1 MSAISPV
8 VISSGNGNRYRNGGN
23 FTCVEQA
30 FAEITGGAD
39 VLDAVIA
46 GVNILELDPEETS
59 VGYGSLPNE
68 NGVLQLDAS
77 CMHGPTKRAGAVAA
91 LEGVRTPSLVARA
104 VMEKAG
110 HHLLAGQGAQDFA
123 RAQGFAI
130 EADLS
135 SDNSR
140 RLYEEWQRRITA
152 AGANDPASR
161 RAAGQRVLAEFVAE
175 GLIDPLHLHGTINC
189 NGLNARG
196 EISGVTTTS
205 GTAWKLP
212 GRVGDSPIFGA
223 GLYVDGAVGAAGS
236 TGRGE
241 SNLFS
246 LSSFLVVENMRRG
259 LHPKDAGLEALRRVV
274 QNTVDP
280 QLLNARGLPNFGLN
294 LYALNTRGEYAGVS
308 LYAGA
313 HFAICTERGA
323 ETLLCEPLL
332 EGRADD

>member
-1 MSAISPV
+1 MSAIQPI
-8 VISSGNGNRYRNGGN
+8 VIASGNGNRYRNGGDL
-23 FTCVEQA
+23 TCVEKA
-30 FAEITGGAD
+30 FAEIASGAD
-39 VLDAVIA
+39 LLDAVIA

-68 NGVLQLDAS
+68 AGVLQLDAA

-91 LEGVRTPSLVARA
+91 LEGVRCPSLVAQA
-104 VMEKAG
+104 VLEKAG

-123 RAQGFAI
+123 RAQGFQI
-130 EADLS
+130 EDDL
-135 SDNSR
+135 NSENSLK
-140 RLYEEWQRRITA
+140 LYQEWQRRIA
-152 AGANDPASR
+152 ASGAVDPAAR
-161 RAAGQRVLAEFVAE
+161 RAASQRVLAEFVAE
-175 GLIDPLHLHGTINC
+175 GRIDPLHIHGTINC

-223 GLYVDGAVGAAGS
+223 GLYVDGEVGAAGS

-246 LSSFLVVENMRRG
+246 LSSFLLVENMRQG
-259 LHPKDAGLEALRRVV
+259 LHPQDAGLDALRRVV
-274 QNTVDP
+274 RNTVDP
-280 QLLNARGLPNFGLN
+280 QLLNTRGLPNFGLN
-294 LYALNTRGEYAGVS
+294 LYALNARGEYAGVS

-313 HFAICTERGA
+313 RFAICTERGA
-323 ETLLCEPLL
+323 ETLPCTPLL
-332 EGRADD
+332 DGRAAD